1 MAKTR
6 LRFGLI
12 GCGAMGTTI
21 AGAFDRG
28 DVADELVAVYDA
40 NKEAAQ
46 KLAGSLKCKPVCA
59 KDYYSMLRSCDFIIE
74 AASQEAVRE
83 HVPDAVARGKDVLI
97 MSVGALLDRRLL
109 SSLTATAEKS
119 GSTIYLPSG
128 AVSGIDGILAA
139 SVAGIEEVTLSTTKP
154 PAGLKGTKYLEDK
167 GINLNAITKP
177 TVVYEGDAE
186 EAVSLFP
193 KNINVSAIVSLAA
206 GKTARVKIVADPTT
220 DRNTHQ
226 ITARGPF
233 GEITTVTSN
242 IPSPDNPKTSYLAC
256 LAAIAVLKKVTGN
269 IKIGN

>member
-1 MAKTR
+1 MTKTR

-21 AGAFDRG
+21 AGAFDGG
-28 DVADELVAVYDA
+28 DVAGELVAVFDA
-40 NKEAAQ
+40 NKEAAR
-46 KLAGSLKCKPVCA
+46 KLAGGLKCKPVA
-59 KDYYSMLRSCDFIIE
+59 SSDLHSIIRSCDFIIE

-83 HVPDAVARGKDVLI
+83 HVPDAVAMGKDVLI
-97 MSVGALLDRRLL
+97 MSVGALLDKRLL
-109 SSLTATAEKS
+109 SSLTVTAEKS

-139 SVAGIEEVTLSTTKP
+139 SVAGVEEVTLTTTKP

-167 GINLNAITKP
+167 SINLNAITKP

-186 EAVSLFP
+186 EAVTLFP

-206 GKTARVKIVADPTT
+206 GKNAKVRIIADPTT
-220 DRNTHQ
+220 TRNTHE
-226 ITARGPF
+226 IRARGPF
-233 GEITTVTSN
+233 GEMTTVTSN
-242 IPSPDNPKTSYLAC
+242 VPSPDNPKTSYLAC

-269 IKIGN
+269 VKVGN